1 MALAHPWTLLLLG
14 LSVVVVWLYG
24 RPVPARRVAVGLEP
38 LWQQALAA
46 EPRRAAWQRWRGP
59 VSLAVQLLILG
70 LVVLAV
76 ADPQIPGPR
85 RLVVIVDNSF
95 SMSARDVKPTRLDE
109 ARRLAK
115 LLASRVRPVDR
126 LAVVAA
132 ADGPRVCCMPT
143 SEPAVLAE
151 AIESIRPGAGCADI
165 ETALE
170 LARTMLAREGGGRI
184 VIFTDGRCPPISPQP
199 DELAVDL
206 VLLGQPADNLA
217 ITRLGTDAA
226 MASARNPSGPW
237 EVLVELGN
245 FADHA
250 ATCRLTLAMEGGN
263 LATQPATPMEI
274 QLEPRGRAQR
284 VFRIAAAAP
293 GRLTAQIQPL
303 GGYEDV
309 LPEDDTRSIALGPEA
324 VAGSQPREDIPKQAL
339 TEKQTLAPR
348 QALPA
353 GGDAPARWAQGVE
366 ADGDHADG
374 EHEQSIRYGEI
385 ARQSLHEDQEQSVR
399 DLQTARQFLHQE
411 AMLWESDLTRT
422 RFGLR
427 DSDLPP
433 GDDIPRRL
441 ANRPRPLA
449 PAKFHRLRTPE
460 KATPLAKAFA
470 GGISLRP
477 ALLVAALLLATMQ
490 WCLEQRRWLV

>member
-24 RPVPARRVAVGLEP
+24 RPVPARRVAVGLGP

-59 VSLAVQLLILG
+59 VSLAVQLLLLG
-70 LVVLAV
+70 LVVLAA

-85 RLVVIVDNSF
+85 RLVVIVDNSP

-132 ADGPRVCCMPT
+132 ADGPSVCCTPT

-151 AIESIRPGAGCADI
+151 AIESIRPGTGCADI

-170 LARTMLAREGGGRI
+170 LARKMLAREGGGRI
-184 VIFTDGRCPPISPQP
+184 VIFTDGCCPPLSPRA
-199 DELAVDL
+199 DDLAVD
-206 VLLGQPADNLA
+206 VVVLGQPADNLA
-217 ITRLGTDAA
+217 VTRLGTDAA
-226 MASARNPSGPW
+226 MASARTPSGAW

-250 ATCRLTLAMEGGN
+250 ATCRLTLAMEGRS

-303 GGYEDV
+303 GGYEDM
-309 LPEDDTRSIALGPEA
+309 LPEDNMRSIVLGPEA
-324 VAGSQPREDIPKQAL
+324 AAGSQPCEGIPKPAL
-339 TEKQTLAPR
+339 AEKQTLAPR

-353 GGDAPARWAQGVE
+353 GGDAPAQRAQGVG
-366 ADGDHADG
+366 AAGD
-374 EHEQSIRYGEI
+374 HEQSIRYAEV
-385 ARQSLHEDQEQSVR
+385 ARQSLHEDHEQSVR
-399 DLQTARQFLHQE
+399 DLQTARQFLNQE
-411 AMLWESDLTRT
+411 AMIWESDLTRT

-427 DSDLPP
+427 ESDLPP
-433 GDDIPRRL
+433 GDGMPRRL
-441 ANRPRPLA
+441 ANRPWPLA
-449 PAKFHRLRTPE
+449 AAKFHLLRTPDE
-460 KATPLAKAFA
+460 ATQVASAFA

-477 ALLVAALLLATMQ
+477 ALLVAALLLAAMQ